1 MMNGKL
7 LYTCMRFS
15 SYRKIIGTLN
25 NADKPQA
32 ATTRAL
38 ALHPAIKVEFPV
50 LGRFHV
56 VTEG

>member
-1 MMNGKL
+1 
-7 LYTCMRFS
+7 MRFS